1 MKELTHKD
9 GGITI
14 NRIGNPAKALAI
26 GEVHLEKDAIVPFIS
41 FVYEGEDIFTDGKMS
56 GQCEA
61 TKGDCLKWVNQYLKV
76 KWQTVAGEN
85 VTVAE
90 SHVCTLPDIK
100 KRGSNLFLCP
110 AAELKFSNASNNV
123 TYDKIQLIIEA
134 NYDIIKDKTAVD
146 KVVDQI

>member
-1 MKELTHKD
+1 MKQLSHFT
-9 GGITI
+9 GGMTI
-14 NRIGNPAKALAI
+14 NRVGTPNKPVEI
-26 GEVHLEKDAIVPFIS
+26 GEVHLVEDVILPFIS
-41 FVYEGEDIFTDGKMS
+41 FVYNGEDIFTDGKMS

-134 NYDIIKDKTAVD
+134 NY
-146 KVVDQI
+146 

>member
-1 MKELTHKD
+1 
-9 GGITI
+9 
-14 NRIGNPAKALAI
+14 
-26 GEVHLEKDAIVPFIS
+26 
-41 FVYEGEDIFTDGKMS
+41 MS